1 MPRIILDCD
10 PGHDDAIAMV
20 LAAKHS
26 DLLGITTVSG
36 NVALKLT
43 THNALAVAQILDL
56 DVPVYA
62 GADRPLVIDPIHA
75 EFIHGE
81 TGLGG
86 PTLPALTRA
95 VHPQHAVDFIIDT
108 VRTTEDVWLV
118 PTGPFTNIALALR
131 QAPDI
136 ASRLAGIAVM
146 GGSRSYGNV
155 KIAAEFNIFH
165 DPEAADI
172 VFRSGVPIMMCG
184 LDLTHQFML
193 YKGDID
199 SLRGI
204 RNSVAGFTVELLE
217 FFSQEYA
224 RAFFGDARAPLHD
237 PCAVMTVTH
246 PELFEFEDLYVVV
259 ELRGEHTR
267 GMTVVDQRGVHNGLQ
282 RGAPPNVKVAT
293 TINRSGALDLLR
305 KTLEAY

>member
-1 MPRIILDCD
+1 MI
-10 PGHDDAIAMV
+10 

-26 DLLGITTVSG
+26 NLLGITTVSG
-36 NVALKLT
+36 NVALSSI

-56 DVPVYA
+56 DVAVYA
-62 GADRPLVIDPIHA
+62 GADRPLVVDAVHA

-86 PTLPALTRA
+86 PVLPELTRQ
-95 VHPQHAVDFIIDT
+95 VNPQHAVDFIVDT
-108 VRTTEDVWLV
+108 VRTTDDVWLV
-118 PTGPFTNIALALR
+118 PTGPLTNIALALR

-136 ASRLAGIAVM
+136 ASRLAGIALM

-155 KIAAEFNIFH
+155 KIAAEFNIFY

-172 VFRSGVPIMMCG
+172 VFRSGVPLIMCG

-193 YKGDID
+193 YKEDID
-199 SLRGI
+199 TLRGI
-204 RNSVAGFTVELLE
+204 DNRVAGFTVELLE

-224 RAFFGDARAPLHD
+224 RVFFGDVRAPLHD

-246 PELFEFEDLYVVV
+246 PELFEFEDLYVVI
-259 ELRGEHTR
+259 ELHGEHTR
-267 GMTVVDQRGVHNGLQ
+267 GMTVVDQRGVQ
-282 RGAPPNVKVAT
+282 RGLRSGPPPNVKVAT
-293 TINRSGALDLLR
+293 TINRSGALALLR
-305 KTLEAY
+305 QTLEAY